1 MLHIYFTP
9 YFTYE
14 VFSEV
19 TIFYVNNPETIQRIK
34 YIKQQYKIYPTV
46 LFFLRQTV
54 FSLHFSDFFFFYL
67 GFLSQPFT
75 NHRTTRE
82 GGEHFFNFSLPL
94 SPASQ
99 TLRH

>member
-54 FSLHFSDFFFFYL
+54 FSLHFSDFFFFL
-67 GFLSQPFT
+67 SGFSFTTIHESQDYKGRGRAF
-75 NHRTTRE
+75 
-82 GGEHFFNFSLPL
+82 L
-94 SPASQ
+94 
-99 TLRH
+99 